1 MEVFKMDK
9 KITIIVIIILLTGTF
24 AFSYLNNDDSEYN
37 RPEVGVEV
45 GKSAPDFEL
54 TDLNGDS
61 VQLSD
66 YRGQKVFL
74 NFWASWCPPCRAE
87 MPDVQRLY
95 EEDFEDFRI
104 IAVNVGENKA
114 VASEFIMKNNLDFEV
129 ILDNEKEVSREYL
142 VRGIPTS
149 YFLDE
154 NGVIIN
160 KISGVISYKKMIE
173 LAELND

>member
-1 MEVFKMDK
+1 MDK

-24 AFSYLNNDDSEYN
+24 AFSYLNNDNSEYN

-45 GKSAPDFEL
+45 DKSAPDFEL

-74 NFWASWCPPCRAE
+74 NFWASWCPPCRSE
-87 MPDVQRLY
+87 MPDIQKLY
-95 EEDFEDFRI
+95 QEKFDNFKI
-104 IAVNVGENKA
+104 IAINVGESKA
-114 VASEFIMKNNLDFEV
+114 AAAEFIKKNNFDFKV
-129 ILDNEKEVSREYL
+129 ILDKNQEVSREYL

-154 NGVIIN
+154 NGVIVN
-160 KISGVISYKKMIE
+160 KISGVISYQKMIE
-173 LAELND
+173 LARLNE

>member
-1 MEVFKMDK
+1 MNK
-9 KITIIVIIILLTGTF
+9 KIKILVIITLLIGIF
-24 AFSYLNNDDSEYN
+24 AFTYVNNQTTNN
-37 RPEVGVEV
+37 RPEVGVEI

-54 TDLNGDS
+54 RDLNDKS
-61 VQLSD
+61 VKLSD
-66 YRGQKVFL
+66 YRGQKIFL

-87 MPDVQRLY
+87 MPDMQKLHD
-95 EEDFEDFRI
+95 EDFSDFTI
-104 IAVNVGENKA
+104 IAVNVGENKSTA
-114 VASEFIMKNNLDFEV
+114 AEFIMKNNLDFEV
-129 ILDNEKEVSREYL
+129 ILDNEKEVSSEYL

-160 KISGVISYKKMIE
+160 KISGVISYQKMIE

>member
-1 MEVFKMDK
+1 MNK
-9 KITIIVIIILLTGTF
+9 KITIIVIIILLIGTF
-24 AFSYLNNDDSEYN
+24 AFSYINNQSKND

-54 TDLNGDS
+54 RDLNDNP
-61 VQLSD
+61 VKLSD

-87 MPDVQRLY
+87 MPDMQKLY
-95 EEDFEDFRI
+95 EEDFTDFKI
-104 IAVNVGENKA
+104 IAVNVGENKSTA
-114 VASEFIMKNNLDFEV
+114 AEFIMENSLDFKV
-129 ILDNEKEVSREYL
+129 LLDRDEEISRDYL

-160 KISGVISYKKMIE
+160 KVSGLISYDKMLE
-173 LAELND
+173 LAELEN

>member
-1 MEVFKMDK
+1 MDK

-24 AFSYLNNDDSEYN
+24 AFSYLNNNDSEYN
-37 RPEVGVEV
+37 GPEVGVEV

-87 MPDVQRLY
+87 MPDVQRLHQ
-95 EEDFEDFRI
+95 ENFEDFMI
-104 IAVNVGENKA
+104 IAVNVGENKTA
-114 VASEFIMKNNLDFEV
+114 AADFIRENNLDFKV
-129 ILDNEKEVSREYL
+129 VLDNDQSVSREYL

-149 YFLDE
+149 YFVDE

-160 KISGVISYKKMIE
+160 KISGVISYQKMIE
-173 LAELND
+173 LAKLND